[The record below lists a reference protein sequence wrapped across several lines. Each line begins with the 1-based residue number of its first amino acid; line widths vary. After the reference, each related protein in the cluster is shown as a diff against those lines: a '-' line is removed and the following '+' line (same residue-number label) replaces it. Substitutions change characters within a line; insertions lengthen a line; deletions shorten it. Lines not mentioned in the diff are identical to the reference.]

1 MQDLYLIILI
11 IALPLMAQIYIKVS
25 YSNNSKRKNEKGLT
39 GYDTARAILDKNG
52 LNDMVIVETKGTL
65 TDHYDPSRKV
75 VRLSTD
81 IYHNT
86 SVAAMAVAA
95 HECGHAI
102 QDKKGYFFFK
112 LRSTLVPVV
121 SFISRIAYIVM
132 IIGFFLEYINMIYA
146 AIIMVGA
153 GVLFQI
159 VTLPVEIDASKR
171 AHKELE
177 EISLASNRDL
187 DGVKNMLTAAALTYV
202 AGALSEIL
210 QLIRLI
216 GIARDRN

>member
-1 MQDLYLIILI
+1 MQDLFLLILI
-11 IALPLMAQIYIKVS
+11 IALPLIAQIYINSS
-25 YSNNSKRKNEKGLT
+25 YKNNSRRKNGNGLT

-65 TDHYDPSRKV
+65 TDHYDPTRKV

-102 QDKKGYFFFK
+102 QDKEGYTFFK
-112 LRSTLVPVV
+112 LRSALVPVV
-121 SFISRIAYIVM
+121 SFISRAAYIIM
-132 IIGFFLEYINMIYA
+132 ILGFFLEYINMIYA

-153 GVLFQI
+153 GVLFQL
-159 VTLPVEIDASKR
+159 VTLPVEIDASNR
-171 AHKELE
+171 AHKELDE
-177 EISLASNRDL
+177 MNLASDRDL

-210 QLIRLI
+210 QLIRLL
-216 GIARDRN
+216 GMLDRDK

>member
-1 MQDLYLIILI
+1 MQDLFLLILI
-11 IALPLMAQIYIKVS
+11 IALPLIAQIYINSS
-25 YSNNSKRKNEKGLT
+25 YKNNSRRKNGNGLT

-52 LNDMVIVETKGTL
+52 LNDMIIVETKGTL
-65 TDHYDPSRKV
+65 TDHYDPTRKV

-102 QDKKGYFFFK
+102 QDKEGYTFFK
-112 LRSTLVPVV
+112 LRSALVPVV
-121 SFISRIAYIVM
+121 SFISRAAYIIM
-132 IIGFFLEYINMIYA
+132 ILGFFLEYINMIYA

-153 GVLFQI
+153 GVLFQL

-171 AHKELE
+171 AHKELDE
-177 EISLASNRDL
+177 MNLASDRDL

-210 QLIRLI
+210 QLIRLLGMI
-216 GIARDRN
+216 DRDK

>member
-1 MQDLYLIILI
+1 MDDFILLMLI
-11 IALPLMAQIYIKVS
+11 IALPIIAQIYIRVS
-25 YSNNSKRKNEKGLT
+25 YSNNSKKKNERELT

-86 SVAAMAVAA
+86 SVASMAVAA
-95 HECGHAI
+95 HECGHVI
-102 QDKKGYFFFK
+102 QDKDGYFFFK
-112 LRSTLVPVV
+112 LRSTLVPIVNIV
-121 SFISRIAYIVM
+121 SRIAYIVM

-177 EISLASNRDL
+177 EMGLASDRDL
-187 DGVKNMLTAAALTYV
+187 NGVKNMLTAAALTYV

-210 QLIRLI
+210 QLIRLL
-216 GIARDRN
+216 GILRDRN

>member
-1 MQDLYLIILI
+1 MQDLFLLILI
-11 IALPLMAQIYIKVS
+11 IALPLIAQIYINSS
-25 YSNNSKRKNEKGLT
+25 YKNNSRRKNGNGLT

-52 LNDMVIVETKGTL
+52 LNDMIIVETKGTL
-65 TDHYDPSRKV
+65 TDHYDPTRKV

-102 QDKKGYFFFK
+102 QDKEGYTFFK
-112 LRSTLVPVV
+112 LRSALVPVV
-121 SFISRIAYIVM
+121 SFISRAAYIIM
-132 IIGFFLEYINMIYA
+132 ILGFFLEYINMIYA

-153 GVLFQI
+153 GVLFQL

-171 AHKELE
+171 AHKELDE
-177 EISLASNRDL
+177 MNLASDRDL
-187 DGVKNMLTAAALTYV
+187 DGVKNTLTAAALTYV

-210 QLIRLI
+210 QLIRLLGMI
-216 GIARDRN
+216 DRDK